1 MAKGDYT
8 DSNTKTRYKA
18 LVKKPAST
26 PATVTVASDELR
38 TRAEILDM
46 VEELFES
53 EKDVGGANE
62 LNPQIDNESLRAFL
76 HMLAKNVVNTSDDG
90 AGITTSQANAIT
102 ANTAKT
108 GISTSQA
115 SAITANTAKR
125 DATNIYFPVVCN
137 MLNANL
143 VNKQYVPFSD
153 GITESAAATSPR
165 NVFVAPC
172 SGQIKSI
179 HISSPNS
186 TLSSGRAQV
195 LTATFEKTPN
205 GSATLATHGVVN
217 INTVAGNNLMEG
229 DFALNAAIKGA
240 SLSFVKGDR
249 LLVGLDFANNLPT
262 GSKNYYVTVVFQLD
276 QTNLD

>member
-8 DSNTKTRYKA
+8 DSNTKARYKA
-18 LVKKPAST
+18 LIKKPAST
-26 PATVTVASDELR
+26 PTKVTIASDELR

-46 VEELFES
+46 VEELFVS
-53 EKDVGGANE
+53 EVDVGGGLE
-62 LNPQIDNESLRAFL
+62 FNPQIDNEALRAFL

-90 AGITTSQANAIT
+90 EGITTTQANAIT

-125 DATNIYFPVVCN
+125 DATDIYFPVVCN

-186 TLSSGRAQV
+186 TLSGGKAQI

-205 GSATLATHGVVN
+205 SSTTLETHGT
-217 INTVAGNNLMEG
+217 ISLLTAAGNNLIEG
-229 DFALNAAIKGA
+229 DFALNPLNKGA

-262 GSKNYYVTVVFQLD
+262 GNKNYYVTVVFKLNQP
-276 QTNLD
+276 NLD

>member
-8 DSNTKTRYKA
+8 DSNTKARYRA

-26 PATVTVASDELR
+26 PTKVTISNDELR

-53 EKDVGGANE
+53 EKDVGGGTE

-115 SAITANTAKR
+115 SAITANTNKR
-125 DATNIYFPVVCN
+125 DARMIYMPLVCN
-137 MLNANL
+137 MLNADCTTA
-143 VNKQYVPFSD
+143 QFVPFSD
-153 GITESAAATSPR
+153 GITEGTSSTNPR
-165 NVFVAPC
+165 NVFIAPGNG
-172 SGQIKSI
+172 SIKSI
-179 HISSPNS
+179 NIVSQNSLLEKGSGQPLVATFSKRANGSS
-186 TLSSGRAQV
+186 TL
-195 LTATFEKTPN
+195 TPCALL
-205 GSATLATHGVVN
+205 SMT
-217 INTVAGNNLMEG
+217 TVAGNNLMSG
-229 DFALNAAIKGA
+229 DFVAIPKSGTLAFSKGEQ
-240 SLSFVKGDR
+240 
-249 LLVGLDFANNLPT
+249 LLVSLQLTNRLPA
-262 GSKNYYVTVVFQLD
+262 GVKNYYVTVVFQLD
-276 QTNLD
+276 QSNLD

>member
-8 DSNTKTRYKA
+8 DSNTKARYKE
-18 LVKKPAST
+18 LVKKPSST
-26 PATVTVASDELR
+26 PTKVTVASDELR

-53 EKDVGGANE
+53 EKDVGGATE
-62 LNPQIDNESLRAFL
+62 LNPQIDNEVLRAFL

-90 AGITTSQANAIT
+90 EGITTAQAN
-102 ANTAKT
+102 
-108 GISTSQA
+108 
-115 SAITANTAKR
+115 AITANTAKR
-125 DATNIYFPVVCN
+125 DATDIYFPVVCN

-186 TLSSGRAQV
+186 TLSGGKPQV

-205 GSATLATHGVVN
+205 TSATLATHGTVN
-217 INTVAGNNLMEG
+217 LTTVAGNNLMEG
-229 DFALNAAIKGA
+229 DFALNTANKTA

-262 GSKNYYVTVVFQLD
+262 GSKNYYVTVVFKLNQP
-276 QTNLD
+276 NLD